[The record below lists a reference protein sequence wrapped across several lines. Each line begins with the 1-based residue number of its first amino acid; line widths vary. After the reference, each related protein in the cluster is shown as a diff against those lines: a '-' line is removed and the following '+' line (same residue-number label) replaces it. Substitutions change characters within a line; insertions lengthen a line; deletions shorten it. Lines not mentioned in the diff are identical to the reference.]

1 MREMT
6 ASLGLYGLGVMGSA
20 LALNI
25 LEKGFPLHVAN
36 RTAAKV
42 PPFLEVAGPLA
53 AKATGHDGLAAMAAA
68 MTPPRAIILMV
79 DAGPAVDAAIEALL
93 PHLEAGDT
101 IVDCGN
107 ADFHDTRRRSAEIE
121 ARGLTYLGVGVSGGE
136 EGARHGPAIMAGGRP
151 EAWAHLA
158 PVFEAIAA
166 TYEGQPCAALMGP
179 DGAGHFVKTVHNGI
193 EYADMQLIAEVYG
206 LLRHGQ
212 DKSPAEIGAL
222 FGRWDG
228 GRLKSYLV
236 EITAAVLSAVD
247 PATGL
252 PVVDVILDQAGQK
265 GTGRWTVV
273 EALALGQSAST
284 IEAAVGARGWS
295 AEKTTREVGERI
307 LGTERKPVELSEAE
321 LEGALLAGRIVAYAQ
336 GFRILQAAS
345 ESYGWALDQARVAET
360 WRAGCII
367 RSALLGDIAAAF
379 RGEMP
384 EGQLILA
391 PAFAADLR
399 ASLPSL
405 RRVVAA
411 AALGGHPVPALSAAL
426 AFADTF
432 AQGRGT
438 TDLVQGQRDYF
449 GRHGFVRLDTGAVHQ
464 HGPWADAPVDK
475 VADPDPRLS

>member
-1 MREMT
+1 MQDTT
-6 ASLGLYGLGVMGSA
+6 ASLGLYGLGTMGAA

-25 LEKGFPLHVAN
+25 LERGFPLHVAN

-42 PPFLEVAGPLA
+42 PTFLDGAGPLA
-53 AKATGHDGLAAMAAA
+53 ARATGHESLAAMAAA
-68 MTPPRAIILMV
+68 MPSPRAVILMV
-79 DAGPAVDAAIEALL
+79 DAGAAVDQAIDALL
-93 PHLEAGDT
+93 PVLQPGDT

-107 ADFHDTRRRSAEIE
+107 ADFHDTRRRAADIE

-166 TYEGQPCAALMGP
+166 KYQGEPCAALMGP

-193 EYADMQLIAEVYG
+193 EYADMQLIAETYG
-206 LLRHGQ
+206 LLRHGMGHAPQ
-212 DKSPAEIGAL
+212 AIGDL
-222 FGRWDG
+222 FARWDE

-236 EITAAVLSAVD
+236 EISAAVLRAVD
-247 PATGL
+247 PATAG

-295 AEKTTREVGERI
+295 AEKGTRVAGEGI
-307 LGTERKPVELSEAE
+307 LGTQRMGVDLSEDD

-336 GFRILQAAS
+336 GFRILLAAS
-345 ESYGWALDQARVAET
+345 ESYGWNLDQARVAET

-384 EGQLILA
+384 HGQLIFA

-411 AALGGHPVPALSAAL
+411 AAMGAHPVPALSAAL

-464 HGPWADAPVDK
+464 HGPWAGGLVDA
-475 VADPDPRLS
+475 VADPKAQ